1 MHYEAALEYL
11 HGTLKFG
18 SIFGLDRITKL
29 LDLMGNPHKKLK
41 FIHIAGTNGK
51 GSTTAFI
58 SSILIE
64 AGYRTG
70 MFTSPYI
77 QRFTERIKVNNNEI
91 SNDELAELISQIKNC
106 IEKMVS
112 NGFEHPTEFEIITA
126 VCMEYFYKMKSDIVV
141 LEVGLGGI
149 VDSTNVIDTPEVSV
163 VTSISMDHMDRLGET
178 LGEIAYQ
185 KAGIIK
191 QDGAVVL
198 YPQEQEAEEVIE
210 RVSKEKNAQIH
221 KVDFSTIYDKGF
233 SLSEQ
238 IFDYKDYR
246 NIKIGLL
253 GDHQMRNAAVAIDTC
268 ELLCNKGFALTHR
281 NILDGLEKTRWP
293 GRLEIINKNPLVLID
308 GAHNL
313 EGGQALNT
321 ALDKYFTQKKKI
333 FVVGFLRDKDYIGIM
348 DMLGNKADTII
359 TVTPNNERAV
369 PSAEL
374 AEILKSYSNHVVDGM
389 SIENGLQTAV
399 GLADSESVICAF
411 GSLYMIGEI
420 RGHYKR
426 TL

>member
-1 MHYEAALEYL
+1 MNYEAALEYL

-29 LDLMGNPHKKLK
+29 LDLMGNPQKKLK

-58 SSILIE
+58 SNILLE

-77 QRFTERIKVNNNEI
+77 QRFTERIKVNNTEI
-91 SNDELAELISQIKNC
+91 SNYELAEQVLKIKGK
-106 IEKMVS
+106 IEEMVS
-112 NGFEHPTEFEIITA
+112 NGYEHPTEFEIITA
-126 VCMEYFYKMKSDIVV
+126 AAMEYFYIQNCDFVV

-149 VDSTNVIDTPEVSV
+149 VDSTNVIDLPEVSV
-163 VTSISMDHMDRLGET
+163 ITTISMDHMDRLGDT
-178 LGEIAYQ
+178 LGEIAAQ

-191 QDGAVVL
+191 QNGLVVL
-198 YPQEQEAEEVIE
+198 YPQEQEAEEVINK
-210 RVSKEKNAQIH
+210 VAKEKNAKIH
-221 KVDFSTIYDKGF
+221 KVDFST
-233 SLSEQ
+233 LSKKSFGLEGQ
-238 IFDYKDYR
+238 IFEYKDFE

-268 ELLCNKGFALTHR
+268 ELLCNKGVAITHR
-281 NILDGLEKTRWP
+281 NILEGLENTTWP
-293 GRLEIINKNPLVLID
+293 GRLEIINENPLVMID

-313 EGGQALNT
+313 EGGQALNS
-321 ALDKYFTQKKKI
+321 AMDKYFIQKKKI
-333 FVVGFLRDKDYIGIM
+333 FIVGFLRDKDFKGIM
-348 DMLGNKADTII
+348 DMLSSKADTII
-359 TVTPNNERAV
+359 TVTPNNDRAV

-374 AEILKSYSNHVVDGM
+374 AKFLKIYSCTVIDGI
-389 SIENGLQTAV
+389 SIQNGLRIAV
-399 GLADSESVICAF
+399 GLADKESVICAF

-420 RGHYKR
+420 RGHYK
-426 TL
+426 

>member
-1 MHYEAALEYL
+1 MNYEDSLEYL

-64 AGYRTG
+64 SGYRTG

-77 QRFTERIKVNNNEI
+77 QRFTERIKVNNSEI
-91 SNDELAELISQIKNC
+91 SNYELAELISQIRDC
-106 IEKMVS
+106 ITRMVS
-112 NGFEHPTEFEIITA
+112 DGFEHPTEFEIITA
-126 VCMEYFYKMKSDIVV
+126 AAMEYFYRKNCDFVV

-149 VDSTNVIDTPEVSV
+149 VDSTNVVDMPEASV
-163 VTSISMDHMDRLGET
+163 ITTISMDHMDRLGET
-178 LGEIAYQ
+178 LGEITYH

-191 QDGAVVL
+191 QNGSVVL
-198 YPQEQEAEEVIE
+198 YPQQQEAEEVINK
-210 RVSKEKNAQIH
+210 VAKEKNAKIH
-221 KVDFSTIYDKGF
+221 KVDFSTISEKSF
-233 SLSEQ
+233 SLEGQ
-238 IFDYKDYR
+238 IFDYKDYH

-268 ELLCNKGFALTHR
+268 EILCNKGFAISHR
-281 NILDGLEKTRWP
+281 NIVDGMENTIWP
-293 GRLEIINKNPLVLID
+293 GRLEIINKNPLIMID

-313 EGGQALNT
+313 EGGQALDV

-333 FVVGFLRDKDYIGIM
+333 FIVGFLRDKDFNGIM
-348 DMLGNKADTII
+348 DMLSSKADTII

-374 AEILKSYSNHVVDGM
+374 AEILKSYSNHVIDGL
-389 SIENGLQTAV
+389 SIENGLKLAV
-399 GLADSESVICAF
+399 GLADRESVICAF

-420 RGHYKR
+420 RGHYK
-426 TL
+426 